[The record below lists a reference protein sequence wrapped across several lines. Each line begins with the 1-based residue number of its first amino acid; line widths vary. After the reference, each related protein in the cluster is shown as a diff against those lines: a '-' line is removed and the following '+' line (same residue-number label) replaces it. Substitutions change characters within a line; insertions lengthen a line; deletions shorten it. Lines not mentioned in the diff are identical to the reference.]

1 MAYCPERI
9 AEGEAFRELVQLP
22 QIVGSENEEISQ
34 VVTSLFRKLNIET
47 IQTSLQNAVFTKLF
61 SNAYRHA
68 NFSIVNEFSNIA
80 FENNINFNE
89 IVKIASKKYPRLK
102 ASIFKFCWRTMST
115 KRSETFI
122 KSYGVKTTSKS
133 FRKCK

>member
-47 IQTSLQNAVFTKLF
+47 IQTSLQKCCFYK
-61 SNAYRHA
+61 
-68 NFSIVNEFSNIA
+68 NFFQTHTGMLT
-80 FENNINFNE
+80 FN
-89 IVKIASKKYPRLK
+89 SK
-102 ASIFKFCWRTMST
+102 
-115 KRSETFI
+115 
-122 KSYGVKTTSKS
+122 
-133 FRKCK
+133 